1 MQLTS
6 FVFAFDFSKESF
18 RKIISFFQK
27 FNRVTHSSRSD
38 TDELGDPFSS
48 ERALCITLR
57 LQQAYAILQKIR
69 YTALGFTVNK
79 FFVFK
84 ARKGKTLKESILFI
98 LLQLLLLGIANG
110 LMWISIVLLG
120 VNEAISWL
128 LVSGIILLFNFAGMK
143 FLIWKKGKMVPFYG
157 TVYKSSLYDLI
168 IPFPACESGAEREK
182 RRVVVFASG
191 KSGKSE

>member
-1 MQLTS
+1 MTHAG
-6 FVFAFDFSKESF
+6 FHVFIK
-18 RKIISFFQK
+18 
-27 FNRVTHSSRSD
+27 
-38 TDELGDPFSS
+38 
-48 ERALCITLR
+48 
-57 LQQAYAILQKIR
+57 QKIWEFIYPPHCLFR
-69 YTALGFTVNK
+69 YLICGCGAAVTNYLCFIFFCTVLKVHFSLSMLIATAITWIYSFTVNK

-143 FLIWKKGKMVPFYG
+143 FLIWKKG
-157 TVYKSSLYDLI
+157 
-168 IPFPACESGAEREK
+168 AEK
-182 RRVVVFASG
+182 I
-191 KSGKSE
+191 K